1 MTIICEGFDRFS
13 PEDLHRIA
21 HMKRFKER
29 YEADASFRAAC
40 AADMQ
45 QAVTRYGLDVDP
57 DVMVLWMGPDASPA
71 LAPED
76 GDDIALI
83 LAYREIVGEISSQG
97 IGVSASYCSVYS
109 KWRQRQIVRDAFEE
123 GKRLSRSAMHLP
135 FAAELSQGC
144 SVGCWF
150 CSLGAQRLEKTFA
163 YTPENARL
171 WKGVL
176 HALND
181 IFGLAEGGQQG
192 LCYWGTD
199 PLDNPDYERFLDDYR
214 DRMGQLPQTTTAV
227 AMRDVQ
233 RTRALLA
240 RYGREHGGLTRFSVL
255 SLPQLEQIH
264 EAFSPEELLLTKLV
278 IQTKDS
284 LAKKA
289 IAGRVRERLLKYAP
303 EQDKKRTEYSN
314 EQGTTSC
321 VSGFLINIVKRH
333 VQLISPCTA
342 TERWPLGHRTYDEGS
357 FENEH
362 DFRQLLESMI
372 RRNMPE
378 TLPSDAIAAF
388 HPGLDYER
396 LATGFRLSSAKYR
409 ITVDNPFYMGWI
421 GDLVREGCHT
431 TNELVRICVSK
442 GLSETEARQGLQTLF
457 DAGVLHD
464 EPDLESGCEPM
475 PKAAVG

>member
-1 MTIICEGFDRFS
+1 MTHNGLSGFTSD
-13 PEDLHRIA
+13 ELHRIA
-21 HMKRFKER
+21 HLKRFWER
-29 YEADASFRAAC
+29 YGADASFRAAC
-40 AADMQ
+40 DVDMRQ
-45 QAVTRYGLDVDP
+45 TITQYELDVDP
-57 DVMVLWMGPDASPA
+57 EAMALWIKS
-71 LAPED
+71 
-76 GDDIALI
+76 DILQ
-83 LAYREIVGEISSQG
+83 L
-97 IGVSASYCSVYS
+97 SASEDAGDFALYRAYS
-109 KWRQRQIVRDAFEE
+109 ERISEILGLCFKSRELSNSAYAKWRQRQLTRYAFEA
-123 GKRLSRSAMHLP
+123 GKKRSKRAGHLP

-163 YTPENARL
+163 YTPENASL

-199 PLDNPDYERFLDDYR
+199 PLDNPDYERFLNDYR

-255 SLPQLEQIH
+255 SLPQLKQIH
-264 EAFSPEELLLTKLV
+264 EAFSPEELLLTQLV

-289 IAGRVRERLLKYAP
+289 IAGRVRERLFKYTP
-303 EQDKKRTEYSN
+303 EQDKKRTEYSD

-321 VSGFLINIVKRH
+321 VSGFLINMVKRH

-342 TERWPLGHRTYDEGS
+342 TERWPLGHRVYGEGF

-378 TLPSDAIAAF
+378 SLSSDAIAAF
-388 HPGLDYER
+388 HPALHYER
-396 LATGFRLSSAKYR
+396 LATGFRLASARYR
-409 ITVDNPFYMGWI
+409 ISVEKPFYMGWLA
-421 GDLVREGCHT
+421 DLIQERRHRVED
-431 TNELVRICVSK
+431 VIRICVSK
-442 GLSETEARQGLQTLF
+442 GLSEAQAKQGLQTLF
-457 DAGVLHD
+457 DAGLLDD
-464 EPDLESGCEPM
+464 EPVAEPIEESAPSVAM
-475 PKAAVG
+475 A